1 MKKVTP
7 KARNDFDYN
16 IINSAENTPIS
27 NEKARQYGLN
37 MAQLYRS
44 NMGSLDAFYK
54 LLATIETMLKGETRQ
69 SFLDS
74 FFDAVIDIEQGGNDE
89 PNT

>member
-1 MKKVTP
+1 MKKANPERRTG
-7 KARNDFDYN
+7 FDDN
-16 IINSAENTPIS
+16 ISNSAENTPIS

-74 FFDAVIDIEQGGNDE
+74 FFDAVIDTDPEGSDGNR
-89 PNT
+89 